1 MGVPVQGHIGT
12 PEFSGCRKVWDGGV
26 VTKLWLSNGTNVLM
40 VMRNKLRITEATT
53 FTPIYKIRKYL
64 WPLHSE
70 LLDVGYFGSPSTF
83 QT

>member
-12 PEFSGCRKVWDGGV
+12 PEFSGCREVWDGGV

-53 FTPIYKIRKYL
+53 FLQLELMGGLLIKEIRRLFNFNFK
-64 WPLHSE
+64 
-70 LLDVGYFGSPSTF
+70 
-83 QT
+83 